1 MDGTT
6 VDMLY
11 DGVTITANDQSFKSN
26 STITVID
33 INGDGTS
40 SSVTLSGNLV
50 TVDSDESQFNA
61 NVTFGSANDDTV
73 SFVSEVDTGINP
85 VSNALALGLSD
96 ARWHLKANTIDASST
111 LNVAG
116 QTDLTVI

>member
-1 MDGTT
+1 M
-6 VDMLY
+6 
-11 DGVTITANDQSFKSN
+11 
-26 STITVID
+26 
-33 INGDGTS
+33 
-40 SSVTLSGNLV
+40 
-50 TVDSDESQFNA
+50 DSDESQFNA

-116 QTDLTVI
+116 QTDLNGDINLGNANSDTLSVVAEIDTSVVPTANAKALG